1 MTVIEWLTMAG
12 MMLGLFGALIGS
24 MKGILRDQWH
34 EHRELH
40 KEIKEELNENRDNI
54 DRVRGRVISV
64 EALCGIRH
72 KTYEA
77 EDRRDG

>member
-1 MTVIEWLTMAG
+1 LTVIEWLTMAG

-40 KEIKEELNENRDNI
+40 REIKDELDSHRESLGHVN
-54 DRVRGRVISV
+54 GRVIAI
-64 EALCGIRH
+64 ETMCGVRH
-72 KTYEA
+72 SYDGPE
-77 EDRRDG
+77 RRGG